1 MVDPVTQRRKWKH
14 KWMCRARRTGMAVG
28 LLGLGLGTTPIPMK
42 SGRAGPV
49 QPNVEAR
56 RDPAYWP
63 FSTDSPWNT
72 PIGSGATVETAQDRC
87 TRSVR
92 DPSIPAWIAAAEWG
106 HPIYVAKETDPM
118 VKIHLRGQVVAT
130 IHIPARATPA
140 LPRTPDSDAH
150 LHIVTPDHLA
160 ADEMWRAV
168 RRRDGGFDVEG
179 HTRTNLLGPGVFLGG
194 QRAYGGSAL
203 GGLIRRGEL
212 RSGIH
217 HALTFTL
224 PRRLQRSGPVWPAS
238 AQDDGGE
245 RDYGGH
251 VPIGQLV
258 VLPRSVDLNALGLSP
273 QGRAIAIALRD
284 YGAYDV
290 DSATDFS
297 LSAEPAVEEELGSA
311 REDLAKIRALLVC
324 VTNNRKD
331 NVGGGGVRS
340 QPVAPAFL
348 PEFLARPSREAPQP
362 KVDIPTVNRTTKV
375 RSSAH

>member
-1 MVDPVTQRRKWKH
+1 MVELVAQRRKWKQR
-14 KWMCRARRTGMAVG
+14 WMRRAQQVGMALG
-28 LLGLGLGTTPIPMK
+28 LLGVGLGTVPSPMK
-42 SGRAGPV
+42 SGRADPV
-49 QPNVEAR
+49 QPKVEAR

-72 PIGSGATVETAQDRC
+72 PIGSGATVETARDRC

-92 DPSIPAWIAAAEWG
+92 DPSIPAWIVAAEWG
-106 HPIYVAKETDPM
+106 HPIYVAKETDPIR
-118 VKIHLRGQVVAT
+118 KIHLRGRIVAT
-130 IHIPARATPA
+130 IHIPTRATPA

-150 LHIVTPDHLA
+150 LHIVTPDHRA

-168 RRRDGGFDVEG
+168 RRPDGGFDVEG
-179 HTRTNLLGPGVFLGG
+179 HTRTDLLGPGVFWGG

-212 RSGIH
+212 RNGIH

-238 AQDDGGE
+238 EQDDGGE

-258 VLPRSVDLNALGLSP
+258 ILPRSVDPNALGLSP
-273 QGRAIAIALRD
+273 QGRAIAVALRD
-284 YGAYDV
+284 YGAYNV

-297 LSAEPAVEEELGSA
+297 LSAEPAVEEELGTA
-311 REDLAKIRALLVC
+311 REDLAKLRALLVC
-324 VTNNRKD
+324 VTNNRKE

-340 QPVAPAFL
+340 QAAAPPFL
-348 PEFLARPSREAPQP
+348 PEFVMRPIREAARP
-362 KVDIPTVNRTTKV
+362 KVDVSTVNRTANA
-375 RSSAH
+375 RSSTH